1 MAPET
6 PTIIVKKI
14 KKAAHGHH
22 GGAWKVAYAD
32 FVTAMMAFFLMLW
45 LIGNLSEHQKEGL
58 SRFFSSPSAMVDSTG
73 ANRSVI
79 NFTGETRPE
88 SELDPDP
95 SNTEPSTEKVDIPL
109 DELLLMLKEQ
119 IETSEAFKDSR
130 EQLMLDIT
138 FEGLRIQLIDDEERP
153 MFDLGR
159 ANLKPYAV
167 EMLKALGSTIA
178 VVPNRVSVAGHTD
191 SKMFSAGRVGYSNWE
206 LSSDRANAARRALAS
221 TMPRDAQ
228 FGRIVGLADSAP
240 YDAEN
245 PENPANR
252 RISIEVLNQA
262 TERAIGL
269 SERPETPTPND
280 GESGTGSGSEPAVES
295 ANAEEDQ
302 TSTLDAV
309 EAETALAPAEGEP
322 PLD

>member
-1 MAPET
+1 MAPDT
-6 PTIIVKKI
+6 PVIVVKKI

-45 LIGNLSEHQKEGL
+45 LIGSLSESDKEGL
-58 SRFFSSPSAMVDSTG
+58 SRFFSSPSAMVDGAG

-88 SELDPDP
+88 SEMDPDP
-95 SNTEPSTEKVDIPL
+95 SNTEPNDETVEIPL

-138 FEGLRIQLIDDEERP
+138 FEGLRIQMIDDEERP

-159 ANLKPYAV
+159 AVLKPYAV
-167 EMLKALGSTIA
+167 EMLQALGSTIA
-178 VVPNRVSVAGHTD
+178 IVPNRVSVAGHTD

-221 TMPRDAQ
+221 TMRAEAQ

-240 YDAEN
+240 YDVEN

-252 RISIEVLNQA
+252 RISIVVLNRA

-269 SERPETPTPND
+269 NERPLTP
-280 GESGTGSGSEPAVES
+280 E
-295 ANAEEDQ
+295 AEAA
-302 TSTLDAV
+302 LDAARE
-309 EAETALAPAEGEP
+309 EADPALEPEGEEV
-322 PLD
+322 

>member
-1 MAPET
+1 MASDT
-6 PTIIVKKI
+6 PVIVVKKI

-45 LIGNLSEHQKEGL
+45 LIGSLSEHQKEGL
-58 SRFFSSPSAMVDSTG
+58 SRFFSSPSAMVDGAG

-88 SELDPDP
+88 SEMDPDP
-95 SNTEPSTEKVDIPL
+95 SNTEPNDETVEIPL

-138 FEGLRIQLIDDEERP
+138 FEGLRIQMIDDEERP

-159 ANLKPYAV
+159 AVLKPYAV
-167 EMLKALGSTIA
+167 EMLQALGSTIA
-178 VVPNRVSVAGHTD
+178 IVPNRVSVAGHTD

-221 TMPRDAQ
+221 TMRAEAQ

-240 YDAEN
+240 YDTEN

-252 RISIEVLNQA
+252 RISIVVLNRA

-269 SERPETPTPND
+269 NERPLTP
-280 GESGTGSGSEPAVES
+280 E
-295 ANAEEDQ
+295 AEAA
-302 TSTLDAV
+302 LDAARD
-309 EAETALAPAEGEP
+309 EADTALDPVGEEV
-322 PLD
+322 